1 MDLTGKWRYI
11 ENYGYGVAEGELY
24 LKQKGQTLAGRIVF
38 TDKVEGESSYMIQE
52 FLKGE
57 LEGRKVRLE
66 AVEFDIIHSEFPI
79 TYQLD
84 HWFGL
89 LVDDNTIKGVS
100 KDGQGVEG
108 YFDHYI
114 YGDMVEEAK
123 PNPAIFLLAAG
134 TLGEDPEECMV
145 LEDSFNG
152 IRAAYAGG
160 FLAVMG
166 QG

>member
-84 HWFGL
+84 HF
-89 LVDDNTIKGVS
+89 
-100 KDGQGVEG
+100 
-108 YFDHYI
+108 YH
-114 YGDMVEEAK
+114 M
-123 PNPAIFLLAAG
+123 FLL
-134 TLGEDPEECMV
+134 
-145 LEDSFNG
+145 
-152 IRAAYAGG
+152 
-160 FLAVMG
+160 
-166 QG
+166 

>member
-108 YFDHYI
+108 NLKCLSYRYTKFRKVDESQLFFYS
-114 YGDMVEEAK
+114 
-123 PNPAIFLLAAG
+123 FLLNC
-134 TLGEDPEECMV
+134 PC
-145 LEDSFNG
+145 
-152 IRAAYAGG
+152 Y
-160 FLAVMG
+160 
-166 QG
+166 

>member
-66 AVEFDIIHSEFPI
+66 AVEFDIIHSELKCLSYRYTKFRKVDES
-79 TYQLD
+79 QL
-84 HWFGL
+84 FFY
-89 LVDDNTIKGVS
+89 S
-100 KDGQGVEG
+100 
-108 YFDHYI
+108 
-114 YGDMVEEAK
+114 
-123 PNPAIFLLAAG
+123 FLLNC
-134 TLGEDPEECMV
+134 PC
-145 LEDSFNG
+145 
-152 IRAAYAGG
+152 Y
-160 FLAVMG
+160 
-166 QG
+166 

>member
-38 TDKVEGESSYMIQE
+38 TDKV
-52 FLKGE
+52 
-57 LEGRKVRLE
+57 E

-108 YFDHYI
+108 YFEFEKVATSLPMEI
-114 YGDMVEEAK
+114 
-123 PNPAIFLLAAG
+123 
-134 TLGEDPEECMV
+134 
-145 LEDSFNG
+145 
-152 IRAAYAGG
+152 
-160 FLAVMG
+160 
-166 QG
+166 

>member
-38 TDKVEGESSYMIQE
+38 T
-52 FLKGE
+52 
-57 LEGRKVRLE
+57 
-66 AVEFDIIHSEFPI
+66 DIIHSEFPI

-108 YFDHYI
+108 YFEFEKVATSLPMEI
-114 YGDMVEEAK
+114 
-123 PNPAIFLLAAG
+123 
-134 TLGEDPEECMV
+134 
-145 LEDSFNG
+145 
-152 IRAAYAGG
+152 
-160 FLAVMG
+160 
-166 QG
+166 

>member
-38 TDKVEGESSYMIQE
+38 TDKVEGESSYMIKE

-108 YFDHYI
+108 YFEFEKVATSLPMEI
-114 YGDMVEEAK
+114 
-123 PNPAIFLLAAG
+123 
-134 TLGEDPEECMV
+134 
-145 LEDSFNG
+145 
-152 IRAAYAGG
+152 
-160 FLAVMG
+160 
-166 QG
+166 